1 MDTTV
6 KIPVELTGVE
16 SQIKSLREALNTV
29 KPDTMGYKDLNR
41 VLATIQHE
49 FDAIKAAASGTFNS
63 QGQINSFSKKIQNL
77 GNNMSLFVA
86 KFDELEDKSFKTDFL
101 PDSVVKN
108 LKDMTT
114 EMNNLVKSL
123 AQIKSDAFTNALSG
137 SANATKAL
145 ASLKL
150 TGKEDPSYIMNKLDI
165 AIKKADGSIAKATQ
179 DLAAQSERVK
189 TLREEYD
196 ALNAAKDS
204 KQNENLNLTNTVA
217 AKEAELSAKI
227 AANEQNKQ
235 KAIAAATKSYDDQIA
250 KLTEL
255 NRAVGKGGHM
265 TNEQRQS
272 NSLIGGAFSAGKGD
286 FMSNRENIANFMK
299 DNFHIDDATVEQIKT
314 GNKAQVEAIVNDVL
328 SQVQSTREKVIQSTA
343 VTDIY
348 SQDELKAA
356 KEEIERLKVELTK
369 LRSEAET
376 LIRNASTKGRELDTA
391 TTQESRIQA
400 QLNNQQQLRDSYAA
414 TRAEVEA
421 ANAAAQEAAD
431 GSGIAQQ
438 MQALKARIQELEAEI
453 HRLNEAYKEGARAA
467 GENKKSLEDMGNM
480 ALSASAKLA
489 QLEAAQTR
497 LNNIK
502 TAITSW
508 LGFNQIINITRTT
521 VRNMINHIKELD
533 DVMTKIAV
541 VTNFTQDDLWKQM
554 DTYASIAREYGVSIK
569 GVYEVSQ
576 LYYQQGALLA
586 LLCS

>member
-1 MDTTV
+1 MNTTV

-29 KPDTMGYKDLNR
+29 KPDTTGYKDLNR

-391 TTQESRIQA
+391 TTQESRIQT

-467 GENKKSLEDMGNM
+467 GENKKSLEDMGNTTL
-480 ALSASAKLA
+480 AASAKLA

-541 VTNFTQDDLWKQM
+541 VTDFTQDDLWKQM
-554 DTYASIAREYGVSIK
+554 DTYASVAREYGVSIK

-576 LYYQQGALLA
+576 LYY
-586 LLCS
+586 

>member
-1 MDTTV
+1 MNTTV

-16 SQIKSLREALNTV
+16 SQVKSLREALNTV
-29 KPDTMGYKDLNR
+29 KPDTAGYKDLNR
-41 VLATIQHE
+41 VLATVQRE

-179 DLAAQSERVK
+179 DLAAQSEKVK

-204 KQNENLNLTNTVA
+204 KQSENLNLTNTVA

-467 GENKKSLEDMGNM
+467 GENKKPLEDMGNM

-502 TAITSW
+502 TAIASW

-533 DVMTKIAV
+533 DVMTEIAV
-541 VTNFTQDDLWKQM
+541 VTDFTQDDLWKQM

-576 LYYQQGALLA
+576 LYY
-586 LLCS
+586 

>member
-1 MDTTV
+1 MNTTV

-29 KPDTMGYKDLNR
+29 KPDTAGYKDLNR

-63 QGQINSFSKKIQNL
+63 QGQISSFSKKIQNL

-165 AIKKADGSIAKATQ
+165 AVKKADGSIAKATQ

-272 NSLIGGAFSAGKGD
+272 NSLIGEAFSAGKGD

-348 SQDELKAA
+348 SRDELKAA
-356 KEEIERLKVELTK
+356 KEEIERLKVELAK

-376 LIRNASTKGRELDTA
+376 LIRNTSTKGRELDTA
-391 TTQESRIQA
+391 TTQESRIQT

-467 GENKKSLEDMGNM
+467 GENKKPVEDMGNA

-502 TAITSW
+502 TAIASW

-533 DVMTKIAV
+533 DVMTEIAV
-541 VTNFTQDDLWKQM
+541 VTDFTQDDLWKQM
-554 DTYASIAREYGVSIK
+554 DAYASIAREYGVSIK

-576 LYYQQGALLA
+576 LYY
-586 LLCS
+586 